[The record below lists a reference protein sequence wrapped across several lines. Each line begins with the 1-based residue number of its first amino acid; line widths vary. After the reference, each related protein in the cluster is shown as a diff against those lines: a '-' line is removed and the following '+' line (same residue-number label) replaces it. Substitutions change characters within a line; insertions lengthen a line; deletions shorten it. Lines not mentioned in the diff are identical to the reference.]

1 MLYLFV
7 GDDVVRA
14 KEEALKRAK
23 GYEVVRVGEGGESF
37 GNVGGYLGQSGM
49 FATKVALV
57 LDRPL
62 DSAEGKELLFEQG
75 DALVDSASLVI
86 AIVEDMTAT
95 EQKKLPK
102 GAKVEMFETK
112 IKTAEE
118 VPPSVFALTDL
129 YAAGDRKGSWVTYRK
144 LIESGAQPEEVHG
157 ALAWAVRG
165 MILAAKTKTAEEAG
179 MKDYPYRK
187 AKGAV
192 QKIGIVAA
200 ENASRQL
207 VQLYHDARMGKGA
220 LEDLLEVFLLKKQ

>member
-86 AIVEDMTAT
+86 AIAEDMTAT

-102 GAKVEMFETK
+102 GVKVEKFETK

>member
-1 MLYLFV
+1 MLYIFI
-7 GDDVVRA
+7 GHDVSRA

-37 GNVGGYLGQSGM
+37 GNVGGYLGQGGM
-49 FATKVALV
+49 FATKVALI

-62 DSAEGKELLFEQG
+62 DSAEGKELLFEHG
-75 DALVDSASLVI
+75 EALVDSTSLVI
-86 AIVEDMTAT
+86 AIIDDITAT

-102 GAKVEMFETK
+102 GGKVESFDTK
-112 IKTAEE
+112 TKASED
-118 VPPSVFALTDL
+118 VPPSVFALTDV
-129 YAAGDRKGSWVTYRK
+129 YAAGDRKASWVTYRK
-144 LIESGAQPEEVHG
+144 LIESGAQPEEIHG

-192 QKIGIVAA
+192 QKMGLPAA
-200 ENASRQL
+200 EHASRQL
-207 VQLYHDARMGKGA
+207 VQLYHDARMGKGS
-220 LEDLLEVFLLKKQ
+220 LEDLLEVFLLKK